1 MKSRVIVITGG
12 HSGLGKAMTIDLAG
26 QGADL
31 IILYRK
37 NHSAAKEIKKIGKE
51 QQGSIQ
57 TLQTDVTDYKKVL
70 ASFDEIMK
78 KHPRI
83 DALIN
88 CVGDFINLPLD
99 QTGVDDWHRMLNSNL
114 NSVFYCCKSV
124 LPTMRKQKHGR
135 IINLGVANA
144 DRIQAYSNVVP
155 YAIAKTGVLIL
166 TKSLAQEQARY
177 GITVNAISP
186 GLFDN
191 EKISDHEIIEQGKKI
206 PIGKVGTGKDLLG
219 ALNFLLSDEA
229 EYVTGCNIVVSGGWG
244 L

>member
-12 HSGLGKAMTIDLAG
+12 HSGLGKAMTIHLAG

-37 NHSAAKEIKKIGKE
+37 NHSAAQEIEKIGKK

-57 TLQTDVTDYKKVL
+57 TLQTDVTDYKQVL
-70 ASFDEIMK
+70 AGFGDIMK
-78 KHPRI
+78 KHSRI

-88 CVGDFINLPLD
+88 CVGDFMNRPLD
-99 QTGVDDWHRMLNSNL
+99 LTGVDDWHRMLDSNL

-124 LPTMRKQKHGR
+124 LPIMRKQQHGR

-144 DRIQAYSNVVP
+144 DRIHAYSNVVP

-166 TKSLAQEQARY
+166 TKSLARQEAEH

-191 EKISDHEIIEQGKKI
+191 EKITDHEIIEQSKKI
-206 PIGKVGTGKDLLG
+206 PAGKVGTGKDLLG
-219 ALNFLLSDEA
+219 ALNFLLSDQA
-229 EYVTGCNIVVSGGWG
+229 DYVTGCNIVTSGGWG